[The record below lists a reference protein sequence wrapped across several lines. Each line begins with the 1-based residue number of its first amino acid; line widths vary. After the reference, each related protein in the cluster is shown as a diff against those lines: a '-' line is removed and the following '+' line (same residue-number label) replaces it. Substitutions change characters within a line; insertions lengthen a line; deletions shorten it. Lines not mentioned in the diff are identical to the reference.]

1 MFFESANGAVSDVAE
16 TATAFPHRKAIANM
30 MLFGLWKDP
39 SQDEPGRKA
48 IRATWSKLAPFTE
61 GYYTNLVDTEP
72 KGTDNNYG
80 ANFTRLTT
88 LKKKFD
94 PLNLFRL
101 NPQGSRQGKILLIE
115 RFGITDASARYT
127 IKRYTSRKRSTG
139 EDQWEHEQI
148 RLEPLNPEYE
158 AWNVEPDGFAVV
170 AEWLRVIE

>member
-1 MFFESANGAVSDVAE
+1 VQTQFDTPPLDPTHWYLKGGFVREYSSALIALLADEPRPEGSAMFFESANGAVSEVAE

-30 MLFGLWKDP
+30 MLFGLWKEP

-72 KGTDNNYG
+72 KGADNNYG

-101 NPQGSRQGKILLIE
+101 N
-115 RFGITDASARYT
+115 AN
-127 IKRYTSRKRSTG
+127 IK
-139 EDQWEHEQI
+139 
-148 RLEPLNPEYE
+148 P
-158 AWNVEPDGFAVV
+158 A
-170 AEWLRVIE
+170 